1 MRLRASRKMGTYHIW
16 NMYPTKTSS
25 KIRVVKG
32 RRACFVSWILES
44 AGILL
49 NRKPGSLS
57 LGISIRKECVLV
69 GMMEEKYEEL
79 AIFFV

>member
-1 MRLRASRKMGTYHIW
+1 MRLRACRKWERIIYGIYIYI
-16 NMYPTKTSS
+16 YPTKTSS

-57 LGISIRKECVLV
+57 LGIRKECVLV
-69 GMMEEKYEEL
+69 GMMEE
-79 AIFFV
+79 